1 MQQLASPADMSSLIK
16 DIRQDAREI
25 RQDAK
30 VERDEL
36 ESKLKA
42 EYKVEMQQQKAET
55 EARHT
60 AELDRLRNEVDKLK
74 AEHKAE
80 MNQLRGE
87 LTPAPAPELVS
98 AEQLAA
104 LQARLESLHAAQLL
118 SDEEFFALEDLC
130 GDFIELQ
137 GSTVGVL
144 SQDLVCSSAAYSV
157 AARLAKVVGLSE
169 GLASDAG
176 FARQARRKLV

>member
-1 MQQLASPADMSSLIK
+1 MPTMSMQQLASPADMSALIK
-16 DIRQDAREI
+16 DI

-60 AELDRLRNEVDKLK
+60 AEVDKLE
-74 AEHKAE
+74 ARHKTE
-80 MNQLRGE
+80 MDRLRGE
-87 LTPAPAPELVS
+87 LTPEPAQELVS
-98 AEQLAA
+98 VKQLAA

-176 FARQARRKLV
+176 FARQARRKFV

>member
-1 MQQLASPADMSSLIK
+1 MSMQQLTSPADMSALIK

-30 VERDEL
+30 AERDEL

-60 AELDRLRNEVDKLK
+60 AEVDKLE
-74 AEHKAE
+74 ARHKTE
-80 MNQLRGE
+80 MDRLRGE
-87 LTPAPAPELVS
+87 LTPEPAQELVS
-98 AEQLAA
+98 VKQLAA

-118 SDEEFFALEDLC
+118 SDEEFFALENLC
-130 GDFIELQ
+130 SDFLEVKAA
-137 GSTVGVL
+137 TVGPL
-144 SQDLVCSSAAYSV
+144 TQELVYSSPAKLIVVSK
-157 AARLAKVVGLSE
+157 LAKLVVVSE

-176 FARQARRKLV
+176 LARQVRRKFL